1 VSARPH
7 PSTFRV
13 EPVDLV
19 AYYPGMR
26 GLDGDAMYRTV
37 STLLAAIA
45 LLVVIGLI
53 LWGLTP
59 S

>member
-1 VSARPH
+1 MSARPRAD
-7 PSTFRV
+7 P
-13 EPVDLV
+13 V
-19 AYYPGMR
+19 AYHPGMR
-26 GLDGDAMYRTV
+26 GLDGDTMYRAV

-45 LLVVIGLI
+45 LLVVVGLV

>member
-1 VSARPH
+1 
-7 PSTFRV
+7 
-13 EPVDLV
+13 
-19 AYYPGMR
+19 MR
-26 GLDGDAMYRTV
+26 GLDGDTLYRAV

-45 LLVVIGLI
+45 LLVVVGLI